1 MNLAAKKRACLAA
14 CAIAL
19 LSVLPAL
26 DGGNVPLAPRPS
38 WVKPVELD
46 ASSGIDTS
54 LVDSGFYYIL
64 NDQQQSVSPVAH
76 YRHFAFKVIN
86 HSGLEEASRI
96 EIPYE
101 SAYETLS
108 LHGFRVWRGG
118 KAIDWSKRV
127 RWQELQREAALNVG
141 LYDESKTMLL
151 ILEDIRQDDVIE
163 YDYTVEGAN
172 PIFGEKYSG
181 DFHYGLDYPMA
192 TLSFRLLIPAN
203 RDIAIKQH
211 VREISPIETA
221 LADGT
226 REIVWSERNSPA
238 VREDYATPGWYEQ
251 YPWIEM
257 SEWKSWTEVKEWGR
271 SIFGEAEGQGDG
283 VERAWKQVLDAAPV
297 REEPSLETKAD
308 GVGERESGAARARAK
323 AAPEPNRNERLTV
336 ALRFVQDE
344 IRYFGIEI
352 GVNSH
357 RPRAPEEV
365 LEGRFG
371 DCKDKALLFC
381 RMARLAGWEASP
393 ALVNSTEGRSLDDWL
408 PSPSAFDHVIAAVR
422 GPWGLMWFDP
432 TISYQGG
439 PIADV
444 WVPDYGKALVL
455 DGSKAGLQAM
465 PTEKSGSLDVHE
477 TYAAPGYD
485 KPGTLEVVSVFR
497 GHEADRMRYQLAN
510 TGRATLEKNYLEFYQ
525 ASFPKAERALDI
537 TSADDREANA
547 LELHESYALPEM
559 WRKGADSG
567 EDTDSN
573 DAKREL
579 YVFPYAFS
587 KRFTDFDDIGT
598 ERSAPLD
605 LSFNCRARHRITVVL
620 PENLGINAEEYKSA
634 NPWYR
639 LEYRAREDG
648 KTFELD
654 YAYEPLVETVKA
666 TDFGAFR
673 TKLESDRKAYLGYTL
688 RGGIPES
695 AATDAP
701 EPRAPL
707 SGIDYAAAALLVAL
721 TALIA
726 YRLGLIH
733 GRARRDDTAETS
745 DSSDHPE

>member
-1 MNLAAKKRACLAA
+1 
-14 CAIAL
+14 
-19 LSVLPAL
+19 
-26 DGGNVPLAPRPS
+26 
-38 WVKPVELD
+38 
-46 ASSGIDTS
+46 
-54 LVDSGFYYIL
+54 
-64 NDQQQSVSPVAH
+64 
-76 YRHFAFKVIN
+76 
-86 HSGLEEASRI
+86 
-96 EIPYE
+96 
-101 SAYETLS
+101 
-108 LHGFRVWRGG
+108 
-118 KAIDWSKRV
+118 
-127 RWQELQREAALNVG
+127 
-141 LYDESKTMLL
+141 
-151 ILEDIRQDDVIE
+151 
-163 YDYTVEGAN
+163 
-172 PIFGEKYSG
+172 
-181 DFHYGLDYPMA
+181 MA

-283 VERAWKQVLDAAPV
+283 VERAWKQVLDAASV

-393 ALVNSTEGRSLDDWL
+393 ALVNSTEGRGLDDWL

-537 TSADDREANA
+537 TSADDREANT

-707 SGIDYAAAALLVAL
+707 RGIDYAAAALLVAL

-733 GRARRDDTAETS
+733 GRARRDDTAGTS